1 MAESEPFSRR
11 FFNALMG
18 LGFVGTLFG
27 FAGTA
32 LAYLWPMPDAAATSE
47 FLSTTRGKVTG
58 AELGENEGVVGRS
71 PMGKVL
77 VVRKDGALRGVQ
89 ATCTHLGCTVAW
101 NGESGETECP
111 CHGAR
116 YALDGQVLKGPARDP
131 LAQVEV
137 REETEGLRILG
148 PVS

>member
-18 LGFVGTLFG
+18 LGFVGTLCG

-32 LAYLWPMPDAAATSE
+32 LAYLWPMPDAATSE

-101 NGESGETECP
+101 NGESDEIECP

-137 REETEGLRILG
+137 REETEGLRIPG